1 MIFFARWTPAIYW
14 SLVSKP
20 VSQDI
25 QSICYCLHT
34 GIFRLDTCDLV
45 VAGVPI
51 SISSKYLYLYLA
63 LKVLT
68 KVPRAKQRL
77 KWCFTVHFRNFQW
90 LEGAWSV
97 ADPRGCPCMDQNF
110 LNFMQFLGKFVC
122 WHLPL
127 KGWCPLLWGNL
138 DPPLMII
145 SYPWM
150 SDNMWLQV

>member
-1 MIFFARWTPAIYW
+1 MGKNRIFFAHWTPAIYW

-34 GIFRLDTCDLV
+34 GIFRLDTRDLL

-68 KVPRAKQRL
+68 PRIP
-77 KWCFTVHFRNFQW
+77 
-90 LEGAWSV
+90 S
-97 ADPRGCPCMDQNF
+97 
-110 LNFMQFLGKFVC
+110 
-122 WHLPL
+122 PL
-127 KGWCPLLWGNL
+127 QDTQSPHQKGHGT
-138 DPPLMII
+138 
-145 SYPWM
+145 
-150 SDNMWLQV
+150 

>member
-63 LKVLT
+63 LKLLT
-68 KVPRAKQRL
+68 ISHPNNVERAHTERKL
-77 KWCFTVHFRNFQW
+77 YSS
-90 LEGAWSV
+90 SV
-97 ADPRGCPCMDQNF
+97 IP
-110 LNFMQFLGKFVC
+110 LGV
-122 WHLPL
+122 LPL
-127 KGWCPLLWGNL
+127 NL
-138 DPPLMII
+138 RCVCEGTGGGEYSPQYKDK
-145 SYPWM
+145 
-150 SDNMWLQV
+150 